1 MNEDKKGKIIDSME
15 SDMVN
20 MNERIEKLERIVEDK
35 SNTHVAILTE
45 QYRMRLNVFRK
56 WKEKKLLRLL

>member
-1 MNEDKKGKIIDSME
+1 MNEDKKGKILDSME